1 MRYIS
6 FAIATIFLAI
16 PVTLFASTPTK
27 ELRIIDYQLYL
38 FDGNKKIQLTT
49 TWNADIIEWALW
61 EKLSGYESGYSKDE
75 CGVKVSMD
83 KCLAIWYW
91 ILFQNKDIAIVKRRD
106 YFSQTDRTNII
117 VLAVNFHNREPVL
130 QDITYLLPLHNIW
143 ILIDQSSAIDYRYS
157 RLFADK
163 NGNLVHTLKN
173 SIKENGNVFDY
184 DLDLWYID
192 AEGREDLKYHG
203 YKERKFWADIVVNH
217 KKISL
222 EKLKNF
228 AWIPL
233 MY

>member
-1 MRYIS
+1 MKYIS
-6 FAIATIFLAI
+6 FVIATIFLAI
-16 PVTLFASTPTK
+16 PATLFASTPTK
-27 ELRIIDYQLYL
+27 ELRIIDHQVYL

-83 KCLAIWYW
+83 KCLAIWYR
-91 ILFQNKDIAIVKRRD
+91 ILFQNKDIAIVKKLEH
-106 YFSQTDRTNII
+106 SA
-117 VLAVNFHNREPVL
+117 AVSANTISPLVFNFHTQDPSRAFYDREPRL
-130 QDITYLLPLHNIW
+130 QDMTTMFHSYSLN
-143 ILIDQSSAIDYRYS
+143 QRNS

-163 NGNLVHTLKN
+163 DGNLVHTLKN
-173 SIKENGNVFDY
+173 SINADGNIVDNY
-184 DLDLWYID
+184 CDSSHC
-192 AEGREDLKYHG
+192 EDRKYWKDNG
-203 YKERKFWADIVVNH
+203 YKERKFWANVVVH
-217 KKISL
+217 SKKISL